1 MKLIIIIALLSS
13 SQAFAWGYESKIEN
27 NPINSGIIERQIN
40 QERNFNQNLMRELRE
55 TGKIERKDYTDT
67 YNYRQGYG
75 YDGGH
80 IQYQNNRS
88 YDYGY

>member
-13 SQAFAWGYESKIEN
+13 SQAWGYESKIEN
-27 NPINSGIIERQIN
+27 NPINRGVIERQIN

-55 TGKIERKDYTDT
+55 TGKIAPKDYADV
-67 YNYRQGYG
+67 YNYRNNYG
-75 YDGGH
+75 YDGGSS
-80 IQYQNNRS
+80 IQYQNNRR